1 MVNTREFE
9 WSDISLVVAGR
20 DIKGFRGVKYSEKQ
34 EKEALY
40 AKGNKAHCIQ
50 SGNIAYEGELTLTQ
64 SEYETLR
71 LAMGGEYP
79 IRVALYGCCLRQPQQ
94 GGCDGH
100 RRTLWVRVH
109 RGQHGVEAGGQVP
122 REVSALRLPVEEV
135 SLTALE

>member
-71 LAMGGEYP
+71 LAMGGS
-79 IRVALYGCCLRQPQQ
+79 ILSGSLSMVVAYGNPSKGEVMVTDALSGCEFTEDSTEWKQ
-94 GGCDGH
+94 GDKF
-100 RRTLWVRVH
+100 
-109 RGQHGVEAGGQVP
+109 QEK
-122 REVSALRLPVEEV
+122 SLPFVFLSKKSV
-135 SLTALE
+135 

>member
-20 DIKGFRGVKYSEKQ
+20 DSKGFRGVKYSEKQ

-71 LAMGGEYP
+71 LAMGGS
-79 IRVALYGCCLRQPQQ
+79 ILSGSLSMVVAYGNPSKGDVMVTDALSGCEFTEDSTEWKQ
-94 GGCDGH
+94 GDKF
-100 RRTLWVRVH
+100 
-109 RGQHGVEAGGQVP
+109 QEK
-122 REVSALRLPVEEV
+122 SLPFVFLSKKSV
-135 SLTALE
+135 

>member
-50 SGNIAYEGELTLTQ
+50 SGNITYEGELTLTQ

-71 LAMGGEYP
+71 LAMGGS
-79 IRVALYGCCLRQPQQ
+79 ILSGSLSMVVAYGNPSKGDVMVTDALSGCEFTEDATEWKQ
-94 GGCDGH
+94 GDKF
-100 RRTLWVRVH
+100 
-109 RGQHGVEAGGQVP
+109 QEK
-122 REVSALRLPVEEV
+122 SLPFVFLSKKSV
-135 SLTALE
+135 

>member
-9 WSDISLVVAGR
+9 WADISLVVAGR

-71 LAMGGEYP
+71 LAMGGS
-79 IRVALYGCCLRQPQQ
+79 ILSGSLSMVVAYGNPSKGDVMVTDALSGCEFTEDATEWKQ
-94 GGCDGH
+94 GDKF
-100 RRTLWVRVH
+100 
-109 RGQHGVEAGGQVP
+109 QEK
-122 REVSALRLPVEEV
+122 SLPFIFLSKKSV
-135 SLTALE
+135 

>member
-50 SGNIAYEGELTLTQ
+50 AGNIAYEGELTLTQ

-71 LAMGGEYP
+71 LAMGGS
-79 IRVALYGCCLRQPQQ
+79 ILSGSLSMVVAYGNPSKGDVMVTDALSGCEFTEDSTEWKQ
-94 GGCDGH
+94 GDKF
-100 RRTLWVRVH
+100 
-109 RGQHGVEAGGQVP
+109 QEK
-122 REVSALRLPVEEV
+122 SLPFVFLSKKSV
-135 SLTALE
+135 

>member
-71 LAMGGEYP
+71 LAMGGS
-79 IRVALYGCCLRQPQQ
+79 ILSGSLSMVVAYGNPSKGDVMGTDALSGCEFTEDATEWKQ
-94 GGCDGH
+94 GDKF
-100 RRTLWVRVH
+100 
-109 RGQHGVEAGGQVP
+109 QEK
-122 REVSALRLPVEEV
+122 SLPFVFLSKKSV
-135 SLTALE
+135 

>member
-20 DIKGFRGVKYSEKQ
+20 DIKGLRGGKDSEKQ

-71 LAMGGEYP
+71 LAMGGG
-79 IRVALYGCCLRQPQQ
+79 ILSGSLSMVVAYGNPSKGDVMVTDALSGCEFTEDATEWKQ
-94 GGCDGH
+94 GDKF
-100 RRTLWVRVH
+100 
-109 RGQHGVEAGGQVP
+109 QEK
-122 REVSALRLPVEEV
+122 SLPFVFLSKKSV
-135 SLTALE
+135 

>member
-20 DIKGFRGVKYSEKQ
+20 DIRGFRGVKYSEKQ

-71 LAMGGEYP
+71 LAMGGS
-79 IRVALYGCCLRQPQQ
+79 ILSGSLSMVVAYGNPSKGDVMVTDALSGCEFTEDSTEWKQ
-94 GGCDGH
+94 GDKF
-100 RRTLWVRVH
+100 
-109 RGQHGVEAGGQVP
+109 QEK
-122 REVSALRLPVEEV
+122 SLPFVFLSKKSV
-135 SLTALE
+135 

>member
-71 LAMGGEYP
+71 LAMGGS
-79 IRVALYGCCLRQPQQ
+79 ILSGSLSMVVAYGNPSKGDVMITDALSGCEFTEDSTEWKQ
-94 GGCDGH
+94 GDKF
-100 RRTLWVRVH
+100 
-109 RGQHGVEAGGQVP
+109 QEK
-122 REVSALRLPVEEV
+122 SLPFVFLSKKSV
-135 SLTALE
+135 

>member
-71 LAMGGEYP
+71 LAMGGSILSGSLSMVDAYGNP
-79 IRVALYGCCLRQPQQ
+79 SKGDVMVTDALSGCEFTEDSTEWKQ
-94 GGCDGH
+94 GDKF
-100 RRTLWVRVH
+100 
-109 RGQHGVEAGGQVP
+109 QEK
-122 REVSALRLPVEEV
+122 SLPFVFLSKKSV
-135 SLTALE
+135 

>member
-34 EKEALY
+34 EKEPLY

-71 LAMGGEYP
+71 LAMGGS
-79 IRVALYGCCLRQPQQ
+79 ILSGSLSMVVAYGNPSKGDVMVTDALSGCEFTEDATEWKQ
-94 GGCDGH
+94 GDKF
-100 RRTLWVRVH
+100 
-109 RGQHGVEAGGQVP
+109 QEK
-122 REVSALRLPVEEV
+122 SLPFVFLSKKSV
-135 SLTALE
+135 

>member
-20 DIKGFRGVKYSEKQ
+20 DIKGFRGVKYSEKR

-50 SGNIAYEGELTLTQ
+50 AGNIAYEGELTLTQ

-71 LAMGGEYP
+71 LAMGGS
-79 IRVALYGCCLRQPQQ
+79 ILSGSLSMVVAYGNPSKGDVMVTDALSGCEFTEDATEWKQ
-94 GGCDGH
+94 GDKF
-100 RRTLWVRVH
+100 
-109 RGQHGVEAGGQVP
+109 QEK
-122 REVSALRLPVEEV
+122 SLPFIFLSKKSV
-135 SLTALE
+135 

>member
-50 SGNIAYEGELTLTQ
+50 SGNIAYQGELTLTQ

-71 LAMGGEYP
+71 LAMGGS
-79 IRVALYGCCLRQPQQ
+79 ILSGSLSMVVAYGNPSKGDVMVTDALSGCEFTEDATEWKQ
-94 GGCDGH
+94 GDKF
-100 RRTLWVRVH
+100 
-109 RGQHGVEAGGQVP
+109 QEK
-122 REVSALRLPVEEV
+122 SLPFVFLSKKSV
-135 SLTALE
+135 

>member
-9 WSDISLVVAGR
+9 WSDISIVVAGR

-71 LAMGGEYP
+71 LAMGGS
-79 IRVALYGCCLRQPQQ
+79 ILSGSLSMVVAYGNPSKGDVMVTDALSGCEFTEDSTEWKQ
-94 GGCDGH
+94 GDKF
-100 RRTLWVRVH
+100 
-109 RGQHGVEAGGQVP
+109 QEK
-122 REVSALRLPVEEV
+122 SLPFVFLSKNSV
-135 SLTALE
+135 

>member
-71 LAMGGEYP
+71 LAMGGS
-79 IRVALYGCCLRQPQQ
+79 ILSGSLSMVVAYGNPSRGDVMVTDALSGCEFTEDSTEWKQ
-94 GGCDGH
+94 GDKF
-100 RRTLWVRVH
+100 
-109 RGQHGVEAGGQVP
+109 QEK
-122 REVSALRLPVEEV
+122 SLPFVFLSKKSV
-135 SLTALE
+135 

>member
-50 SGNIAYEGELTLTQ
+50 SGNIAYEGELTLIQ

-71 LAMGGEYP
+71 LAMGGS
-79 IRVALYGCCLRQPQQ
+79 ILSGSLSMVVAYGNPSKGDVMVTDALSGCEFTEDSTEWKQ
-94 GGCDGH
+94 GDKF
-100 RRTLWVRVH
+100 
-109 RGQHGVEAGGQVP
+109 QEK
-122 REVSALRLPVEEV
+122 SLPFVFLSKKSV
-135 SLTALE
+135 

>member
-9 WSDISLVVAGR
+9 WSDISIVVAGR

-71 LAMGGEYP
+71 LAMGGS
-79 IRVALYGCCLRQPQQ
+79 ILSGSLSMVVAYGNPSKGDVMVTDALSGCEFTEDSTEWKQ
-94 GGCDGH
+94 GDKF
-100 RRTLWVRVH
+100 
-109 RGQHGVEAGGQVP
+109 QEK
-122 REVSALRLPVEEV
+122 SLPFVFLSKKSV
-135 SLTALE
+135 